1 MNELMI
7 FNNPEFGK
15 IRTVE
20 VNGEPW
26 LVGKDV
32 AEALGYS
39 NTKAALLDHV
49 DEEDRRILQ
58 RSEIATIEN
67 HLPKD
72 VFPMNFVNGEI
83 PNRGLTIINESG
95 VYSLV
100 LGSKLPSAKKF
111 KRWVTS
117 EVLPSIRKNGMYLL
131 PKDYPSALRAL
142 ADSEEQRMALEASN
156 ATLAAENERQAQ
168 VIAEFEPI
176 RQYVDTI
183 LESPDALATSQIAAD
198 YGMSAQQ
205 LNKILRDEGVQHKV
219 NGQWLLYK
227 KHMNKGYTKSKTFQ
241 FTHSDGRADT
251 KLHTQWTQ
259 KGRLMIHNILEKRG
273 IVAMMD
279 RGRVS

>member
-7 FNNPEFGK
+7 FDNPEFGE
-15 IRTVE
+15 IRTMEEGGSVLFCG
-20 VNGEPW
+20 N
-26 LVGKDV
+26 DV
-32 AEALGYS
+32 AKALGYKS
-39 NTKAALLDHV
+39 
-49 DEEDRRILQ
+49 
-58 RSEIATIEN
+58 
-67 HLPKD
+67 PKD
-72 VFPMNFVNGEI
+72 AVSTHCRGAVKRRLTDSLGREQDTAFIPESDLYRLVF
-83 PNRGLTIINESG
+83 S
-95 VYSLV
+95 
-100 LGSKLPSAKKF
+100 SKLPAAEKF
-111 KRWVTS
+111 TDWVTKD
-117 EVLPSIRKNGMYLL
+117 VLPTIRKNGMYQL

-142 ADSEEQRMALEASN
+142 ADAEEKRLA
-156 ATLAAENERQAQ
+156 LAAENERQAQ

-227 KHMNKGYTKSKTFQ
+227 KHMNKGYTKSKTVQ
-241 FTHSDGRADT
+241 ITHSDGRNDT

-279 RGRVS
+279 RGRAS

>member
-7 FNNPEFGK
+7 FNNPEFGE

-32 AEALGYS
+32 AQALGYS
-39 NTKAALLDHV
+39 NTKDAVSRHV
-49 DEEDRRILQ
+49 DTEDKRGSR
-58 RSEIATIEN
+58 
-67 HLPKD
+67 
-72 VFPMNFVNGEI
+72 FPTPSGQQE
-83 PNRGLTIINESG
+83 LTIINESG
-95 VYSLV
+95 LYSLV

-176 RQYVDTI
+176 RQYVDII
-183 LESPDALATSQIAAD
+183 LESQDALATSQIAAD